1 MAATL
6 SAPGAALEEHAVA
19 VFLSEDARHVGV
31 LFVHPEEGDVLS
43 LHLLGHHELFI
54 DEPSADTRWVVPAH
68 SPEELIGVQVLA
80 ALVQE
85 QYAEGRLPYGLDA
98 RSAAFGLDGRL
109 HHQDGAG
116 LTCSTLVAVLF
127 ASSGLPLI
135 LLETWAD
142 APAGRRAQDARAQQ
156 KLIDSLS
163 ARPFA
168 GPDWLARIQAEV
180 GQSPRLLPI
189 EIAAASGSSGTPL
202 SFTATTAAVAVLQ
215 AQLPRR
221 EA

>member
-1 MAATL
+1 M
-6 SAPGAALEEHAVA
+6 A

-116 LTCSTLVAVLF
+116 LSLVGTATLDWCRVAWGVDADRRRLRPNLVVETTEPFEEETWVGRRVRVGSAVIEVTEPAPRCRTIDLAQDGLEVGSAWLGKLMDERAGCLAVYADIVTPGRVAV
-127 ASSGLPLI
+127 G
-135 LLETWAD
+135 D
-142 APAGRRAQDARAQQ
+142 AV
-156 KLIDSLS
+156 
-163 ARPFA
+163 
-168 GPDWLARIQAEV
+168 E
-180 GQSPRLLPI
+180 
-189 EIAAASGSSGTPL
+189 
-202 SFTATTAAVAVLQ
+202 LQ
-215 AQLPRR
+215 AA
-221 EA
+221 EDGADSA